1 MQASLST
8 VEAPSTPGTCK
19 RVGVSAYGRVGVLR
33 RSKIF
38 IAVGVLNRGS
48 SVGAAY

>member
-19 RVGVSAYGRVGVLR
+19 RVGVSAYGRAPQEQNLYSYR
-33 RSKIF
+33 RPQQ
-38 IAVGVLNRGS
+38 G
-48 SVGAAY
+48 